1 MRTATT
7 RTHAARGEPGR
18 HVLEVCDQPPVRPD
32 TIGDREPIE
41 GRNDDKHAL
50 DDLGGL
56 HDRVPSRDLVSLTD
70 GPGRPLRRGR
80 SKAARSPKRVREQA
94 EVRRGATTRRPRW
107 FRQIVRSVPWPAV
120 RLREGRA
127 GRCDRCPASSPASA
141 HRDGLAGSTRPRY
154 RRRPGKVLPPGSQFF
169 RPGTD
174 GRLRAGDR
182 TCRVGP
188 PVLFRRSFVAD
199 ARPCAA
205 WAPLVSSRRRKI
217 PRRPSAGRFCPQLL
231 ALRSAGQRG

>member
-7 RTHAARGEPGR
+7 RIHAARVEPGR

-32 TIGDREPIE
+32 TIGDRGAIE

-80 SKAARSPKRVREQA
+80 SKAARSPKSVREQA

-141 HRDGLAGSTRPRY
+141 HRDGLARSTRPRY
-154 RRRPGKVLPPGSQFF
+154 RRRLRELPRPGSKSF

-174 GRLRAGDR
+174 GRLGVAVGRTEGLKMGHRVRAGVR
-182 TCRVGP
+182 GLALLAAACRAGREAGRV
-188 PVLFRRSFVAD
+188 
-199 ARPCAA
+199 ARPSRAA
-205 WAPLVSSRRRKI
+205 PTW
-217 PRRPSAGRFCPQLL
+217 
-231 ALRSAGQRG
+231 